1 VNQIAPGSRWMRA
14 MTTSLLLP
22 ARRRPARRLAAT
34 CAAAVLGLGALAGC
48 GDDSDGDG
56 GDGGD
61 GESADPV
68 LVIEDLEER
77 VSTSLT
83 EQVGQAPE
91 DVDCPDDLAAE
102 ADAETRCTL
111 TADGQTYGVTVTV
124 TSVDGADAQL
134 DIQVDEQP
142 TEPAE

>member
-1 VNQIAPGSRWMRA
+1 
-14 MTTSLLLP
+14 MTTTTLLP
-22 ARRRPARRLAAT
+22 VRRRRPTHRLAAT

-48 GDDSDGDG
+48 SDDGDG
-56 GDGGD
+56 NDDGGD

-77 VSTSLT
+77 VSTGLT
-83 EQVGQAPE
+83 ETVGQAPE

-102 ADAETRCTL
+102 ADAETRCTV
-111 TADGQTYGVTVTV
+111 TADGQTYGATVTV